1 MSYTKIAAIYADSE
15 TLSGQ
20 TVTVGG
26 WVRTIRDMK
35 QFGFLERIQPP
46 LVLLVASV

>member
-1 MSYTKIAAIYADSE
+1 MIMQPFPAKTRKRVKFMSYTKIAAIYADSE
-15 TLSGQ
+15 ALSGQ

-35 QFGFLERIQPP
+35 TFG
-46 LVLLVASV
+46 